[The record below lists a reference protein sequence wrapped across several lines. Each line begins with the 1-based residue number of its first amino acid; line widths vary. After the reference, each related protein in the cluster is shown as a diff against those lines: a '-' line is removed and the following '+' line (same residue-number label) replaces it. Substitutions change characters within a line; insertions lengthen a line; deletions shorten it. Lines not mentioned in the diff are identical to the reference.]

1 VSSKKLPDD
10 PSVAEMIEW
19 VATRYRMNNADLAR
33 MFQTTQSTIH
43 YWNKTNKISYKNLRK
58 VRASFYYLH
67 NIRDPHAEERKCQ
80 ACGRWMPV
88 SQFRTGKAICR
99 SCENKKTLEH
109 YWENRDDELKR
120 RKAKNWYN
128 KKSSSP

>member
-1 VSSKKLPDD
+1 VSSEKLPDD
-10 PSVAEMIEW
+10 PSVGEMIEW
-19 VATRYRMNNADLAR
+19 IATRYRMNNADLAR

-43 YWNKTNKISYKNLRK
+43 YWTKTDRISYKNLRK

-80 ACGRWMPV
+80 ECGRWMPV

-99 SCENKKTLEH
+99 SCENRKTLEH

-128 KKSSSP
+128 KKSS